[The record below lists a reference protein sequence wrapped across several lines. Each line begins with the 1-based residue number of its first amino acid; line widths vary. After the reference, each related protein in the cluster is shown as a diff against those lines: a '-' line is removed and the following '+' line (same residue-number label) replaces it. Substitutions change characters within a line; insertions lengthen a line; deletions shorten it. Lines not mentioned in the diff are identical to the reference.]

1 MKFRDRLKK
10 LWAFLRREILNKRML
25 LWLII
30 AEIIFWSPCIVGCIL
45 ALTVNPWFW
54 TIPTVYAAF
63 WAGPFTPA
71 VPLQLGLAYGLK
83 KIADAIKKRRNKRK
97 EKTTKTKTN
106 QRKRRIKK

>member
-1 MKFRDRLKK
+1 MKGKMRERLKK
-10 LWAFLRREILNKRML
+10 LWAWLRKEILNKDML
-25 LWLII
+25 LWIII
-30 AEIIFWSPCIVGCIL
+30 AEIIFWSPCIVGFVL
-45 ALTVNPWFW
+45 ALVINPWFW

-97 EKTTKTKTN
+97 EKGDKDEN
-106 QRKRRIKK
+106 KK